1 MTRLFSVLG
10 DSISTFAGA
19 VPAGFA
25 VFYEGER
32 CAASGVLS
40 VRDTWWD
47 QVIRHF
53 GGEVLACGAWSGSMV
68 AGAGFPAGESF
79 GRASALACDGRIPD
93 DVLVYFGTNDY
104 GWGSPHAQAAA
115 RASAVP
121 RCLCGVD
128 LPKPD
133 VAGVAPADAARAFG
147 EAYACMLSNVRA
159 AFPAARVWCC
169 ALVPGRVRG
178 SERSTFP
185 RTFRGV
191 SFSSYNEAIR
201 AAAEAAGY
209 AFCDLAAWGF
219 DYEGVEGTHPT
230 ALGMRQLAWMVERC
244 LERAGEA
251 PGAETDP
258 ASMRE
263 YPGGAA
269 FLADDPCDVPGRAC
283 VGCPYALDT
292 GNSWMHV
299 CLRREAALSEAGSH
313 IAWPYPP
320 SSTAE
325 RDRPPT
331 RL

>member
-128 LPKPD
+128 LPEPG
-133 VAGVAPADAARAFG
+133 VAGMAPADAAR
-147 EAYACMLSNVRA
+147 
-159 AFPAARVWCC
+159 
-169 ALVPGRVRG
+169 
-178 SERSTFP
+178 
-185 RTFRGV
+185 
-191 SFSSYNEAIR
+191 
-201 AAAEAAGY
+201 

-251 PGAETDP
+251 PGAGTDL
-258 ASMRE
+258 ASTRE

-269 FLADDPCDVPGRAC
+269 FLSDDPCDVPGRAC

-299 CLRREAALSEAGSH
+299 CLRRGAALSEAGTH
-313 IAWPYPP
+313 IAWPYRP

-325 RDRPPT
+325 RNRPPA